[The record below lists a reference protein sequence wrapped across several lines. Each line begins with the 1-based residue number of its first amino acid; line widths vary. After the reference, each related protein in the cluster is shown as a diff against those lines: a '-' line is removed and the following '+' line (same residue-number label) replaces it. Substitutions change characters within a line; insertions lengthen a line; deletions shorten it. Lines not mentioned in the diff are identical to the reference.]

1 MSFAPDFTGQT
12 VVVSGAAI
20 GFGRVIAESFQR
32 LGARVHGCDVRVE
45 DLRDLGRGTGIETEV
60 VDLTDRQ
67 AGGRWIAAIEQQTGG
82 PIHVLINNAGG
93 VSGQSFTPIESV
105 TDAAWDQVLEINLG
119 AALSLCRASVP
130 GMKAA
135 GGGAIVNITSGAA
148 LKASLTGV
156 QAYCAAKHALL
167 GLTRQLAHELGPF
180 GVRVNS
186 VAPGF
191 VQTNEATARQWASYS
206 PDRQRQIVEGIAL
219 RRLGTPQDIAN
230 AAVFLASSQA
240 SFISG
245 EILSVNGGH

>member
-20 GFGRVIAESFQR
+20 GFGRAIAESFQR

-45 DLRDLGRGTGIETEV
+45 DLRDLHRGTGIETEV
-60 VDLTDRQ
+60 VDLTDRP
-67 AGGRWIAAIEQQTGG
+67 AGGRWIAAIEQRTGG
-82 PIHVLINNAGG
+82 PIHVLVNNAGG

-119 AALSLCRASVP
+119 AALSLCRASAP

-135 GGGAIVNITSGAA
+135 GGGAVVNITSGAA

-191 VQTNEATARQWASYS
+191 VLTKGAPPRQWASYG

-230 AAVFLASSQA
+230 AVVFLASSQA
-240 SFISG
+240 SFVSGQAPSG
-245 EILSVNGGH
+245 EGGP